1 MPQVEGGYVSLS
13 NGPNATVYKS
23 TTEPTGPQS
32 MLESVK
38 RVIGNAI
45 GANGAGDSSLLPPRG
60 GQPII
65 VSAR

>member
-1 MPQVEGGYVSLS
+1 MPQIEGGYVSLS
-13 NGPNATVYKS
+13 NGPNSVYNS

-38 RVIGNAI
+38 RAIGSAIGNNATSDNALVTQS
-45 GANGAGDSSLLPPRG
+45 GKT
-60 GQPII
+60 PII